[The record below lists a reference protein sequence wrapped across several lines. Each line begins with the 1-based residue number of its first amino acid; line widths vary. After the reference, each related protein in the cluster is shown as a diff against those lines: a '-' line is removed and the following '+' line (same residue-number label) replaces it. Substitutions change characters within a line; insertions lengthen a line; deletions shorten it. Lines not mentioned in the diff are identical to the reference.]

1 MELLDMGLLICSVKL
16 APLFSIPL
24 CPGLMFPSSG
34 DIHVAPFSDEQLYFE
49 HYAQAS
55 FWSLSHTHMHT
66 RL

>member
-1 MELLDMGLLICSVKL
+1 MELWDMGLLIFSVKL
-16 APLFSIPL
+16 ATASIPL

-55 FWSLSHTHMHT
+55 FWSLSHTHIHT